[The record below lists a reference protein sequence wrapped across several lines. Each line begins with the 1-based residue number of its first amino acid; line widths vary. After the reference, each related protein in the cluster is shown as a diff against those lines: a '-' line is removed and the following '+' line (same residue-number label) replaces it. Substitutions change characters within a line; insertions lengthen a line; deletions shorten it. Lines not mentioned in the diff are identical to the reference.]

1 MIAAIGHTP
10 PPFLPPNP
18 SLPQYP
24 IEIIKKAWEL
34 GLMNL
39 SVPEKYGGPGLAIM
53 DEVIIGE
60 ELAYGCSG
68 ISTALAANSLAV
80 C

>member
-1 MIAAIGHTP
+1 
-10 PPFLPPNP
+10 
-18 SLPQYP
+18 
-24 IEIIKKAWEL
+24 
-34 GLMNL
+34 MNL

-80 C
+80 CLSPAVCWEYLIWYMIQHCVWGWGGGGGLRCSYC

>member
-1 MIAAIGHTP
+1 
-10 PPFLPPNP
+10 
-18 SLPQYP
+18 
-24 IEIIKKAWEL
+24 
-34 GLMNL
+34 MNL